1 MRATRE
7 QKRDP
12 NTLTLRDLE
21 ILQKH
26 TIEGKTQ
33 RVTAMEMGISKDV
46 IKRTKRKPAYN
57 QLAQAA
63 LEEKGYTVD
72 RLVSDLIAKT
82 KAQKDINIGGSCIQ
96 VDDNVAQLKAIERIG
111 DIYGVNAPKDISIT
125 GIAGSSDAEI
135 FEELEEALQAARVA
149 GADRE
154 QGSPEE
160 DAGTG

>member
-1 MRATRE
+1 
-7 QKRDP
+7 
-12 NTLTLRDLE
+12 
-21 ILQKH
+21 
-26 TIEGKTQ
+26 
-33 RVTAMEMGISKDV
+33 
-46 IKRTKRKPAYN
+46 
-57 QLAQAA
+57 LAQAA

-135 FEELEEALQAARVA
+135 FEELEEALQAARMA